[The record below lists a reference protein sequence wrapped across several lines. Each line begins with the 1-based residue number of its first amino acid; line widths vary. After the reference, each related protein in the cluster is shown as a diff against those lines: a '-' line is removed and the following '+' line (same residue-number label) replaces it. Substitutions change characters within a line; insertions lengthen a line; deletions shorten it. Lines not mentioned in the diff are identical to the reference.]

1 MTENRA
7 VQADRRGATDLKV
20 LLRYAAVGLMAV
32 GGIEWLLGRTV
43 SRLAAAPTLEGT
55 PRLIIE
61 TLGRTGLYMVSPA
74 VLLALLL
81 FVGSSIVA
89 GSRSIRRGDRHG
101 LALCIYLGMF
111 GIIAAAHTFYATL
124 AWLNIFFNSLAL
136 IGAWWVALY
145 CVFQS
150 DRSRSLRVGV
160 LLVAAGYS
168 GWFYFVLQG
177 ELAERG
183 VPLLGAPVLFL
194 NLGEIAAVAAP
205 FAFFAAIV
213 VPYGQWRHRARWIFP
228 LTMALLFSAGNIAD
242 AAFNQGFS
250 GVFAIWS
257 LGFNLFLPWPVYAL
271 ALLAFLYSVL
281 TCFSRGLR
289 GPRSHWANPDVGM
302 GLLLLLYAGFA
313 LQLPYQ
319 FVLALLSMSLLSGLA
334 LPFSVEKP
342 YGGLTNVSHP
352 DTALPRTTR
361 ETRATHKA

>member
-1 MTENRA
+1 MTENKA
-7 VQADRRGATDLKV
+7 VRADRRGAADVGV
-20 LLRYAAVGLMAV
+20 LLRYAAVGLMVV

-55 PRLIIE
+55 PRLVIE
-61 TLGRTGLYMVSPA
+61 TLGRIGLYMVSPA

-89 GSRSIRRGDRHG
+89 GSRAIRRGDRHG

-111 GIIAAAHTFYATL
+111 GLIAAAHTFYATL

-145 CVFQS
+145 CLFQP
-150 DRSRSLRVGV
+150 DRSRSLRLGV
-160 LLVAAGYS
+160 LLVAGGYS

-177 ELAERG
+177 ALAERG
-183 VPLLGAPVLFL
+183 IPLLGAPVLFL
-194 NLGEIAAVAAP
+194 NLGEIAAVIAP
-205 FAFFAAIV
+205 FAFFMAVAM
-213 VPYGQWRHRARWIFP
+213 PYGQWRHWARWIFP
-228 LTMALLFSAGNIAD
+228 LTVALLFSAGNIAD

-271 ALLAFLYSVL
+271 ALLAFLYSIL
-281 TCFSRGLR
+281 TCFSRGSS
-289 GPRSHWANPDVGM
+289 GQRSHWANPDVGM
-302 GLLLLLYAGFA
+302 GLLLLLYAGYA

-319 FVLALLSMSLLSGLA
+319 FVLALLSLSMLAGLA

-342 YGGLTNVSHP
+342 YGRPANVAHS
-352 DTALPRTTR
+352 DTALPRTQS
-361 ETRATHKA
+361 ETRATYKV